1 MPVDNENHLGP
12 KCARL
17 DPVSARR
24 SILLTVFM
32 AGVCAVLSG
41 ALWQLGSGPTQATSD
56 TVTTPTS
63 PSAATQPADR
73 AQQTQ
78 ALTILRAWDARR
90 AQAWAAGDVAG
101 LRRLYTPGSA
111 SGASDCADLKQYV
124 DRGLVVEGMT
134 TQILAAS
141 VVSFEPEHVVLDI
154 TDRLAASTAVGDG
167 GRFKL
172 PGTQAQELT
181 VELVRQHGVWLVR
194 ENR

>member
-1 MPVDNENHLGP
+1 M
-12 KCARL
+12 
-17 DPVSARR
+17 SARR

-90 AQAWAAGDVAG
+90 A
-101 LRRLYTPGSA
+101 
-111 SGASDCADLKQYV
+111 
-124 DRGLVVEGMT
+124 
-134 TQILAAS
+134 
-141 VVSFEPEHVVLDI
+141 
-154 TDRLAASTAVGDG
+154 
-167 GRFKL
+167 
-172 PGTQAQELT
+172 
-181 VELVRQHGVWLVR
+181 
-194 ENR
+194 